1 MLTKFETKS
10 NRVKGLAFHPQRP
23 WVLSSLHN
31 GAIQLWDYRM
41 GTLIDRYDEHEG
53 TYGFLCGRLA
63 CHVPLLFDSV
73 RCVEVVGRD
82 SSGLCWS
89 GRRAIARLA
98 DWLFCSRSCEWR
110 VIVFVLVFP
119 PLAAAGV

>member
-53 TYGFLCGRLA
+53 TWGAYGDLALPPDVLGLLPLCRGGGAVVSSKL
-63 CHVPLLFDSV
+63 DSGEGADAR
-73 RCVEVVGRD
+73 RCCCVGRPQ
-82 SSGLCWS
+82 STG
-89 GRRAIARLA
+89 
-98 DWLFCSRSCEWR
+98 
-110 VIVFVLVFP
+110 
-119 PLAAAGV
+119 

>member
-53 TYGFLCGRLA
+53 TYGFLFVGAWHATCR
-63 CHVPLLFDSV
+63 CCSIPCDS
-73 RCVEVVGRD
+73 
-82 SSGLCWS
+82 W
-89 GRRAIARLA
+89 
-98 DWLFCSRSCEWR
+98 RSCGATR
-110 VIVFVLVFP
+110 PVCVGLVSR
-119 PLAAAGV
+119 A